1 MDLKSPQLRRAL
13 LLALAALALVYA
25 LLAGLRTVSDF
36 DLGWQLATGRWMAEH
51 HQVPR
56 TDVFS
61 YTARGAEWIY
71 PPFSGLLFY
80 LLYRLGGWAAL
91 SWLGALTCAA
101 TVALLVRRGSG
112 FAALLAIVAVPV
124 LAYRT
129 GPRAEMF
136 TTLLFAVFLSMM
148 WQQYRQG
155 RAPLY
160 WLPPLMLLWVNLHL
174 GFVAGLG
181 VLAAYAGLEVLEL
194 PFAARRPEALV
205 RLRRAAPWLLIT
217 PAATLLNPWG
227 PRLYAAL
234 VRQEGMMKGF
244 GSFVLEWTGV
254 RFSRFSLLQALKWRD
269 PESAYWWLLAAV
281 AVAVVFALWRRRLG
295 AAGLLA
301 GAAWLSILHTRYHG
315 LFACVAVIVA
325 GSLLSEG
332 LAAPAWLR
340 ELRLRPALRAM
351 AAAALLV
358 LVYFRASDLVSNRY
372 YLASGQTTLFGAGLS
387 WWFPERA
394 TDFLL
399 RERLPGNI
407 FHDYNLGGYLTWRIG
422 PQYPDY
428 IDGRAVPFGA
438 ALFYHHRS
446 LMQQAP
452 DSPAWQQ
459 EADSRG
465 INVILVSA
473 ARYAGLGGFPIAAFC
488 QSGGWRPVY
497 LDDVS
502 VIFLRNRPEN
512 AAWLDRLSLDC
523 ARVPLPPPPAP
534 AGESAS
540 RRSAELYNFYSNAGA
555 ILYVLNRD
563 PEALADF
570 DRAQAIF
577 SADPNLHLFRGQL
590 LQAENRLPEAE
601 QEYRTAVGLRPSDAG
616 WFLLARLDAAQH
628 RYAEAAQALANSA
641 RLSTD
646 PADRYRTLGQIY
658 LVLHQPEEALAAF
671 GRAERSSPYKSGEAS
686 AAGAEFQAQI
696 AEGRARAWRDR
707 NDLTR
712 AVQFQ
717 EQAVKFTPD
726 NPVRWMALA
735 ALYDAQGRPDLAAQ
749 ARQRAQQ
756 AQMPG
761 R

>member
-1 MDLKSPQLRRAL
+1 MDLKSPQLRRAVVITL
-13 LLALAALALVYA
+13 AGLALLYA

-36 DLGWQLATGRWMAEH
+36 DLGWQMATGRWMAEH

-56 TDVFS
+56 ADVFS
-61 YTARGAEWIY
+61 YTARDAEWIY

-91 SWLGALTCAA
+91 SWLGALTCAGTA
-101 TVALLVRRGSG
+101 ALLVRRGSG

-136 TTLLFAVFLSMM
+136 TTLLFAAFLSLA
-148 WQQYRQG
+148 WQHYREG

-181 VLAAYAGLEVLEL
+181 VLAAYVGLEVLEL
-194 PFAARRPEALV
+194 PFAARRPEALA
-205 RLRRAAPWLLIT
+205 RLRRAAPWLLLT
-217 PAATLLNPWG
+217 PVATLLNPWG
-227 PRLYAAL
+227 PRLYAAI

-244 GSFVLEWTGV
+244 GSFVLEWSGV
-254 RFSRFSLLQALKWRD
+254 RFSRFSLLQAMKWRD

-281 AVAVVFALWRRRLG
+281 VVAVVIALWRRRLG
-295 AAGLLA
+295 AAVLLA

-340 ELRLRPALRAM
+340 EWRLRPALRVFT
-351 AAAALLV
+351 AAALLV
-358 LVYFRASDLVSNRY
+358 LVAVRGSDLVSNRY
-372 YLASGQTTLFGAGLS
+372 YLASGQTTLFGSGLS

-399 RERLPGNI
+399 RERLPGNV
-407 FHDYNLGGYLTWRIG
+407 FNDYNLGGYLTWRLG

-459 EADSRG
+459 EADTRG

-488 QSGGWRPVY
+488 QSRDWRLVY
-497 LDDVS
+497 MDDVS

-523 ARVPLPPPPAP
+523 RTAPLSPPATP
-534 AGESAS
+534 GESAS
-540 RRSAELYNFYSNAGA
+540 RHSAELYNFDSNAGA
-555 ILYVLNRD
+555 LLYVLNRD
-563 PEALADF
+563 QEALAAF
-570 DRAQAIF
+570 DDAQAIF
-577 SADPNLHLFRGQL
+577 SGDANLHLFRGQL
-590 LQAENRLPEAE
+590 LQAQGRVPEAE
-601 QEYRTAVGLRPSDAG
+601 QEYLTAVRLKPSDAG
-616 WFLLARLDAAQH
+616 WFLLARLDVSQR

-646 PADRYRTLGQIY
+646 PYDRYRNLGQAY
-658 LVLHQPEEALAAF
+658 MVLHRPKEALAAF
-671 GRAERSSPYKSGEAS
+671 DRAQSTSPYKSGEAS

-696 AEGRARAWRDR
+696 AEGRARAWREL

-712 AVQFQ
+712 AVQFE
-717 EQAVKFTPD
+717 EQALKFTP
-726 NPVRWMALA
+726 NVPARWMELA

-749 ARQRAQQ
+749 ARQRALQLQ
-756 AQMPG
+756 G
-761 R
+761 H